1 MASRL
6 DWLILRAI
14 PGEGTKKKSYIGVV
28 ASPTDVML
36 VMVLIMVQMVK
47 MMMNGDAT
55 HVYCGGDEDD
65 IHVMLVMVKV
75 D

>member
-1 MASRL
+1 
-6 DWLILRAI
+6 
-14 PGEGTKKKSYIGVV
+14 
-28 ASPTDVML
+28 
-36 VMVLIMVQMVK
+36 MVLIMVKMVK

-55 HVYCGGDEDD
+55 NVYCGGDEDD